1 MVNIPKSDEWII
13 SFHMRV
19 PRLGYHW
26 IEDDSGEWHLVQNW
40 TDRRLD
46 VVHLEGRRAG
56 RNVVIAFRALGRQ
69 LRENRDLRYDDDQTK
84 AWVLEFANRFGRLHA
99 QAEGEETVRAW
110 VDAATD
116 FADICDV
123 RDALNSGVFDSFKKR
138 IRVKSDGI
146 HYRRTIGKTWP
157 FAPRGIDW
165 QGAPGELRVNLFEH
179 SAGKGAHA
187 QAWALIAYVVNRHTD
202 NGLSLR
208 INPIRID
215 KPTLEASG
223 VLANAYV
230 RVWLDIVHRADT
242 NIGIPQTCKYCGE
255 QFKGNP
261 TKRKEFCDST
271 CRKAYHRLKAA

>member
-1 MVNIPKSDEWII
+1 MVTIPKSDEWIV

-19 PRLGYHW
+19 PKAGYHW
-26 IEDDSGEWHLVQNW
+26 VQDDSGEWHLIENLSN
-40 TDRRLD
+40 RPLD
-46 VVHLEGRRAG
+46 IQHLEGGRAG
-56 RNVVIAFRALGRQ
+56 RNVVTRFRALGYL

-84 AWVLEFANRFGRLHA
+84 AWVLEFANEFGPLYTQDDR
-99 QAEGEETVRAW
+99 EESVRTW

-123 RDALNSGVFDSFKKR
+123 RDAINKGIFNEFKKR
-138 IRVKSDGI
+138 IQVRADGM
-146 HYRRTIGKTWP
+146 HFQRTIGKTWL
-157 FAPRGIDW
+157 FAPKRITW
-165 QGAPGELRVNLFEH
+165 QGATNEQRVNLFDH
-179 SAGKGAHA
+179 SARKGAHA
-187 QAWALIAYVVNRHTD
+187 QAWALIAYVVNRHMD

-230 RVWLDIVHRADT
+230 RVWLGIVHRADT
-242 NIGIPQTCKYCGE
+242 NIGIPQTCKYCDE
-255 QFKGNP
+255 PFKGNR